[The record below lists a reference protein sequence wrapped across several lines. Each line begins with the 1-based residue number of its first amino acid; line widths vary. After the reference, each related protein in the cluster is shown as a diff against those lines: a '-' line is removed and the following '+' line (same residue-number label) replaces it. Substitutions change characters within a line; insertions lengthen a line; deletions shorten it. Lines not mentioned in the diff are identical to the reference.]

1 MIRSGFEYAKT
12 TTFVCAL
19 LALVLHVMPGA
30 VAAARAQGTR
40 KDDIVFNS
48 RGVPLAGA
56 SVRVCAQPATGKP
69 CAPLA
74 LIYSDPGLT
83 QALPNPTTTD
93 GLGNYFFYAAP
104 GKYEIEISGPGITTK
119 QIPDVVIPQDPANP
133 NFSGNVSAFSLN
145 LSGSLTVN
153 GNTTVAGNLASGT
166 LNLANQS
173 TPPGSAG
180 AGTVNLYTKSADKR
194 LYYKD
199 ETGTEIGPLG
209 PGSGAQTNAP
219 NTFTAPQNID
229 ADFHTKGPNPWMDIT
244 RFGGYSGA
252 VTPPT
257 ISCNTTSG
265 SASLTC
271 PGGVSDFVVGHG
283 VAIPK
288 AGPAPT
294 VLAPN
299 TPVGILSINIGS
311 NVATIAMSSASTFTN
326 GASVT
331 VAGASDS
338 SLNGTYTGVTVVN
351 GATFTAVFSHAN
363 CSPCSVGSSATVV
376 AVTPAVV
383 TPIEQTGGS
392 TTWNYKVAAR
402 DFNGGLS
409 AASAPITTTAGMP
422 TLGVQNYTIAAN
434 GCSWSNGVMT
444 FTTTT
449 PHNIPNQPNIE
460 INIPRGSTGN
470 SFIEGAFVT
479 AGAPTA
485 TTVTVNMQTLD
496 VNNRT
501 CASGG
506 TLQVVA
512 KNLVQ
517 WTPQGYNAL
526 GWVVWRSQGAGA
538 YSLVAIL
545 SGQDSAF
552 IDWGLPAPVLNGSDA
567 AYIPSTPNASPINGI
582 LATTISAIN
591 GTNVTLASAAGA
603 SVSSA
608 TVLHDNAPNILAAC
622 NSIGTGAGVD
632 LYYPAPATYTINSP
646 LKLYTCPATQ
656 QRHIFAGTIQIVE
669 PVIPKANTVFEGRP
683 FGTFGQ
689 TAPFQ
694 TQPVSTVN
702 CLGNPCFLQTFFPA
716 GGQSNDITYRDL
728 LIQLYQPYFSG
739 IYLDEDTSGA
749 GIVTTSLQNTNVYG
763 SKGTI
768 PLRMGSG
775 FGFFTTDGL
784 IGLFGVNGNDWG
796 FPPAFLDTVNRGLGQ
811 NTQGLM
817 YIGDVHRTN
826 FAGGELL
833 VDGGGQA
840 LNTTFGTW
848 NFYQNLVENGE
859 YPFLHFNATPSTGI
873 NIVNPIYAD
882 TTGGLST
889 PMIELGNAGVG
900 SLSVYGQGANM
911 CATGS
916 QPLFSGSTQSVD
928 VYNQG
933 CSYLGLKN
941 YGARANG
948 SAAFSNGSVIGF
960 GSTVL
965 GQGFTSSP
973 APTATVV
980 SGSLA
985 AGTYYYTIVPY
996 DVNGNA
1002 GPISAKTGPITVNGS
1017 QGITLT
1023 WTLQP
1028 GQVYTLICRS
1038 NSGPAYINCASSGFA
1053 GNRVAGTSF
1062 TDNNPQF
1069 VYSNSAIFSFLNANG
1084 SSIPSGTSSSISG
1097 SGIQTSGLQIT
1108 GGGFTS
1114 TVNGTFTSNHAQT
1127 LPDVTGYIPVTGY
1140 INSAYDNANR
1150 ANGAI
1155 GSNWTV
1161 TNNGIN
1167 ISSSNF
1173 VGTVANSNDVAFWN
1187 ANPFSVAQFSQAAIT
1202 ALNGTTDFPG
1212 VAVLLSGSGAST
1224 HGYNCIENTAN
1235 IFLQSIAGLTN
1246 TTLTSAATTGAPG
1259 DILRLETDG
1268 LGHLTCYKNGSVALT
1283 ATDTT
1288 YTSGAP
1294 GLFLFGTVS
1303 TAKNWSGGNLHP
1315 LVQPDV
1321 ETDFTRVQHLNAGIA
1336 MGGETFAASPRA
1348 EQNVFLPGALTSTW
1362 TGATWTTDKAVTIT
1376 RVQVQAKTAPSGCAT
1391 NAVVRLTDGASP
1403 VNVTISAAAN
1413 DSGAIAQNYAA
1424 GAALQISVQTAAAG
1438 CATAPADANVVVQY
1452 RMQ

>member
-1 MIRSGFEYAKT
+1 MLRSRIARGFLW
-12 TTFVCAL
+12 AL
-19 LALVLHVMPGA
+19 LALMLQLAPGPA
-30 VAAARAQGTR
+30 GSLRAQGTR

-69 CAPLA
+69 CTPLA

-119 QIPDVVIPQDPANP
+119 QIPDVVLPQDPSNP
-133 NFSGNVSAFSLN
+133 TFSGNVSAFSLN
-145 LSGSLTVN
+145 LSGNLTVN

-199 ETGTEIGPLG
+199 DTGTEIGPLG

-229 ADFHTKGPNPWMDIT
+229 ADFRTKGPNPWMDIT
-244 RFGGYSGA
+244 RFGGYAGA
-252 VTPPT
+252 ATPPT

-271 PGGVSDFVVGHG
+271 AGGTGDFVAGHG

-294 VLAPN
+294 VLTPN
-299 TPVGILSINIGS
+299 TPVGILSMNISS
-311 NVATIAMSSASTFTN
+311 NVATIAMSAATTFTN

-331 VAGASDS
+331 VAGATDAT
-338 SLNGTYTGVTVVN
+338 LNGTYTGVSVIN
-351 GATFTAVFSHAN
+351 GNTFTAVVAHAN
-363 CSPCSVGSSATVV
+363 CSPCSVGSAATVV

-383 TPIEQTGGS
+383 TPVGQTGGS

-409 AASAPITTTAGMP
+409 AASAPMTTTTGMP

-496 VNNRT
+496 VNNQT
-501 CASGG
+501 CPSGG

-512 KNLVQ
+512 RNLVQ

-526 GWVVWRSQGAGA
+526 GWVVWRSQGAGP

-552 IDWGLPAPVLNGSDA
+552 IDWGLPAPLLSGSDA

-582 LATTISAIN
+582 LATTISAIS

-622 NSIGTGAGVD
+622 GSIGTGAGVD
-632 LYYPAPATYTINSP
+632 LYYPAPAIYVINSP

-656 QRHIFAGTIQIVE
+656 QRHIFAGLIEIGE
-669 PVIPKANTVFEGRP
+669 PVIPKANTVFEGR
-683 FGTFGQ
+683 TFGNFGQ
-689 TAPFQ
+689 IAPFQ
-694 TQPVSTVN
+694 TQPAANVV

-728 LIQLYQPYFSG
+728 LIQISQPYFSG
-739 IYLDEDTSGA
+739 IYLDQDTNGA
-749 GIVTTSLQNTNVYG
+749 GIVTTSLQNANIQG
-763 SKGTI
+763 ARGTI

-775 FGFFTTDGL
+775 FGFFATDGL
-784 IGLFGVNGNDWG
+784 IGITGLNGNDWG

-817 YIGDVHRTN
+817 YIGDVRRTN

-833 VDGGGQA
+833 VDGAGGTP
-840 LNTTFGTW
+840 NTLFSTW
-848 NFYQNLVENGE
+848 NFYQNLMENGE
-859 YPFLHFNATPSTGI
+859 YPLFHFNANLSSGI
-873 NIVNPIYAD
+873 SIVNPIYAD
-882 TTGGLST
+882 PTGGLST
-889 PMIELGNAGVG
+889 PMIELGNATISALTVH
-900 SLSVYGQGANM
+900 GQGLNM
-911 CATGS
+911 CATGT
-916 QPLFSGSTQSVD
+916 QPLFSGSTQVVD
-928 VYNQG
+928 VYNEG
-933 CSYLGLKN
+933 CSYLGLKT
-941 YGARANG
+941 YAARVNG
-948 SAAFSNGSVIGF
+948 SAAYSNTSLIGF
-960 GSTVL
+960 GSAIL

-985 AGTYYYTIVPY
+985 AGTYYYKIIPF
-996 DVNGNA
+996 DVNGNV
-1002 GPISAKTGPITVNGS
+1002 GPFSAEVGPITVNGS
-1017 QGITLT
+1017 QAINLS
-1023 WTLQP
+1023 WSLQP
-1028 GQVYTLICRS
+1028 GQVYTTICRS
-1038 NSGPAYINCASSGFA
+1038 NSGPTIFSCAGSGA
-1053 GNRVAGTSF
+1053 PGHKVAGTSF
-1062 TDNNPQF
+1062 TDNEPQF
-1069 VYSNSAIFSFLNANG
+1069 NFFDSAAYASLNANG
-1084 SSIPSGTSSSISG
+1084 SAVPSATSSSIS
-1097 SGIQTSGLQIT
+1097 SNGIQTSGLQIT

-1114 TVNGTFTSNHAQT
+1114 TVNGSFTSNHAQT

-1167 ISSSNF
+1167 ISSNNF
-1173 VGTVANSNDVAFWN
+1173 VGTVTNTNDVAYWN
-1187 ANPFSVAQFSQAAIT
+1187 ANPFSVAQFSQATIT

-1212 VAVLLSGSGAST
+1212 VAVLLSGSGSST
-1224 HGYNCIENTAN
+1224 HGYNCIEDTAN
-1235 IFLQSIAGLTN
+1235 IFIQSIAGLTN

-1268 LGHLTCYKNGSVALT
+1268 LGHLTCYKNGAVVLT

-1294 GLFLFGTVS
+1294 GLFLFGTVA
-1303 TAKNWSGGNLHP
+1303 TAKNWSGGNVHP

-1321 ETDFTRVQHLNAGIA
+1321 EMDFTKVQHLNAGIA
-1336 MGGETFAASPRA
+1336 MGSETFTASPRS

-1376 RVQVQAKTAPSGCAT
+1376 RVQVQAKTAPAGCTT
-1391 NAVVRLTDGASP
+1391 NAVVRLTDGTSP

-1413 DSGAIAQNYAA
+1413 DSGSILQNYAA